1 MYEYKLIYEF
11 IYILYKNFLT
21 GTSWYTLNHM
31 FLHEFIY
38 EFMIFHELIYEFCHE
53 IFARTLFGKPE
64 FTAFHEIMPNI
75 MDFGLFSWE
84 RSYRKSY
91 LKNIVKNIVKI

>member
-1 MYEYKLIYEF
+1 
-11 IYILYKNFLT
+11 
-21 GTSWYTLNHM
+21 
-31 FLHEFIY
+31 
-38 EFMIFHELIYEFCHE
+38 MIFHELIYEFCHE

-91 LKNIVKNIVKI
+91 LKNIVKNIVKKYSEMMEFLCEFLIEPH